1 MTGSTFSRVGRIGLV
16 VFALVAFATFT
27 MAWFSGA
34 NGQVI
39 VGVDLVYVKPEL
51 PGAPHPLIEYF
62 LEVAPLP
69 AYLGVLLAFTVAV
82 RRRWARFVAV
92 AVVVLAAALTGAAA
106 VGLLT
111 SVEDYWQPYEVQR
124 YRGYALLTAVLAV
137 LLLAAA
143 GALAAGLRHAYHGFV
158 VVLLFA
164 AAAFQ
169 LIGTVLLAG
178 QGVGSAM
185 TVVPWLTAW
194 AYLLAAGCALLALTS
209 SAPPAAETPGPDP
222 VLPGHTG
229 DPVVRG

>member
-39 VGVDLVYVKPEL
+39 VGVDLNYVKPEL
-51 PGAPHPLIEYF
+51 PGVPHPLLEYF

-69 AYLGVLLAFTVAV
+69 AYLGLLLAGTVAV

-92 AVVVLAAALTGAAA
+92 AVVVLAAVLTVAVAA
-106 VGLLT
+106 GLLA
-111 SVEDYWQPYEVQR
+111 SIEDYWKSYEVQR
-124 YRGYALLTAVLAV
+124 YRLYALVTVALAV

-158 VVLLFA
+158 IVLLFA
-164 AAAFQ
+164 SAAFQ
-169 LIGTVLLAG
+169 LTCTVLLAG
-178 QGVGSAM
+178 EGVGSAM
-185 TVVPWLTAW
+185 TVVPWLAAW
-194 AYLLAAGCALLALTS
+194 AYLLAAACALLALTDS
-209 SAPPAAETPGPDP
+209 RTFGSAPPD
-222 VLPGHTG
+222 HTG
-229 DPVVRG
+229 NPAVGG